1 MRKRFTNQFKAEVV
15 LELLRG
21 DKTIGQIASER
32 KVAVSQLSQWRSI
45 ALKGLPSL
53 FDDEQRGI
61 YKAQAAY
68 GGEGNRGDP
77 SRAELQSAGRGVCD
91 TSRLARPPLPVAAQT
106 GS

>member
-1 MRKRFTNQFKAEVV
+1 V
-15 LELLRG
+15 LGLLRG
-21 DKTIGQIASER
+21 NKTIGRIASER
-32 KVAVSQLSQWRSI
+32 KMAATQLGQWPSI
-45 ALKGLPSL
+45 ALKDLPSL

-91 TSRLARPPLPVAAQT
+91 TSRLARSPLPVAAQT